1 MPDAEVVLAV
11 AAGRIEYRAA
21 RHVGLGDEAG
31 GSDVAGR
38 RLPGPGADGTVAEL
52 AWRSGA
58 TRRLCRT
65 TPDPSRGEREAG
77 TLLASALRPR
87 SGRQASGPAQF
98 GSRLP
103 RGRFPTRTRPSIPS
117 AVPCPHRP
125 SERPRLVSRAASRPD
140 RAQRFDWPAASH
152 WLRRGGRRSGL
163 RRVADPH
170 ARSPPRCLAATLM
183 MLIPCRSSTWRTV
196 SRNSGPLS
204 ATGQ

>member
-1 MPDAEVVLAV
+1 MPVTKPGSSLQAARQGIANTCGIGESGPDADHDAWSARRGEPAQVNCSPGPSREVAPGVCSAMPDAEVVLAV

-125 SERPRLVSRAASRPD
+125 SERPRLVSRAASRP
-140 RAQRFDWPAASH
+140 
-152 WLRRGGRRSGL
+152 
-163 RRVADPH
+163 
-170 ARSPPRCLAATLM
+170 
-183 MLIPCRSSTWRTV
+183 
-196 SRNSGPLS
+196 
-204 ATGQ
+204 